1 MTDDYYAPQPRL
13 LISRPL
19 VLVGHPGAGVDPIG
33 RGVAGR
39 TGLPLNQISRS
50 LEARAGR
57 SSARILVESGIN
69 ALRRLEASALEQAL
83 RRHPFGIITLDSGAL
98 EDDDARDATLSAA
111 DVLWIRRP
119 TEVLLARIRRSVTES
134 PGSVPEFVM
143 AMPSLTGELEAHLA
157 SREMALRE
165 VSGILDAGDLGATEV
180 ANDIIKTLGPLTG
193 KASV

>member
-33 RGVAGR
+33 RVVAGR

-69 ALRRLEASALEQAL
+69 ALRQLEAAAREQAL

-98 EDDDARDATLSAA
+98 EDDDARDATQSAA

-119 TEVLLARIRRSVTES
+119 TEVLLARIRRSVAEA
-134 PGSVPEFVM
+134 PGSIPEFVI
-143 AMPSLTGELEAHLA
+143 AMPSLAAELETHLA
-157 SREMALRE
+157 AREAALRK
-165 VSGILDAGDLGATEV
+165 VAVVLDAGELHATEV
-180 ANDIIKTLGPLTG
+180 ANDIIKTLDPVSGTALR
-193 KASV
+193 